1 MKSKLRAAVAAAWG
15 AFTCMAVV
23 GAPAVASADTIY
35 YYTGPFMT
43 GFVTFNFDTS
53 EFSGTFRAG
62 IGAPQFRDVVTEMQ
76 LTAGV
81 YSVDLKSPL
90 SFSQVFS
97 PTFITL
103 TSGAITGWIFRI
115 QSSCDFPS
123 GARTCAFTSVGG
135 TGIDFCSSLPFGC
148 GFGPFADQLLQI
160 TTQPNPFVAG
170 GPAGTWSEPVAVPS
184 PVVGSGLPGLIL
196 ASGSLLGWWR
206 RRQKVA

>member
-23 GAPAVASADTIY
+23 GAPVAASADTIY
-35 YYTGPFMT
+35 YYTGSFMT

-53 EFSGTFRAG
+53 GFSGTFSAG

-76 LTAGV
+76 LTAGG
-81 YSVDLKSPL
+81 YSVESPS
-90 SFSQVFS
+90 SFSHVFP

-115 QSSCDFPS
+115 QTGCDFPS
-123 GARTCAFTSVGG
+123 GARTCEFTSLGG
-135 TGIDFCSSLPFGC
+135 TGADFCSSFPFGC
-148 GFGPFADQLLQI
+148 GIRGGDQVLQI

-170 GPAGTWSEPVAVPS
+170 GPAGTWSEPVSVPP
-184 PVVGSGLPGLIL
+184 PVAGAGLPGLIL
-196 ASGSLLGWWR
+196 ASGGLLGLVATG
-206 RRQKVA
+206 QKIA